1 MNDVSDRFV
10 TLPNMISGARI
21 VLVAPLLLL
30 FRAEMFV
37 PAFVLFLVSAATD
50 WLDGAIAR
58 RWNMQSEFGRV
69 LDPLADKVT
78 FITLIVVLSRD
89 VLASALVLVLVMAEL
104 ILLTIGTYRYLY
116 PEWQPWITLGANIY
130 GKIKTCCETLL
141 VTLLIIQHLF
151 AVPAWYPLVLYA
163 VLTLCIVFAL
173 KSILRHMHSKPLG

>member
-1 MNDVSDRFV
+1 MNDVSDRFI
-10 TLPNMISGARI
+10 TLPNVISGARI
-21 VLVAPLLLL
+21 VLVVPLLLL

-89 VLASALVLVLVMAEL
+89 VLASAPIMILVIAEL
-104 ILLTIGTYRYLY
+104 ILLIMGTCRYMY
-116 PEWQPWITLGANIY
+116 PKWRPWIMLGANRY

-141 VTLLIIQHLF
+141 VTLLIIRYLS

-173 KSILRHMHSKPLG
+173 KSIMRHIHSKPLR